1 MIGDDGEDEDE
12 DLCTEINVVTQQY
25 GNENSWSFGNCNST
39 QEYTDFNTAIEVCC
53 QPAGT
58 YELVCR
64 DTYGDG
70 WHGGY
75 IEIGGISY
83 CGDFADGHEE
93 NHEVVMPGKF
103 KARHPSV
110 SAK

>member
-1 MIGDDGEDEDE
+1 M
-12 DLCTEINVVTQQY
+12 TQNY
-25 GNENSWSFGNCNST
+25 GHENSWSFGNCNSA
-39 QEYTDFNTAIEVCC
+39 QDYTSNEAYTEVCC

-64 DTYGDG
+64 DTWGDG

-83 CGDFADGHEE
+83 CGDFAQGHEE
-93 NHEVVMPGKF
+93 SHEVAMSGKI
-103 KARHPSV
+103 KPRCRSL
-110 SAK
+110 SEK